1 MKIPTFI
8 KNVLAGMT
16 ALALFLSPALSFAKE
31 NDQGNGKNAEVR
43 ALKEQIKVIKES
55 EKEFRKI
62 EKLEAK
68 RLSDDSDD
76 DEGDDNNRQKGKNKC
91 FKAFGHLIA
100 PGWIKNNGII
110 DWKDFS
116 ENCFLPF
123 GIAKKIGDRGYTGT
137 TTPDTI
143 APIISSIT
151 TRKSAT
157 QALIRWNTNE
167 PSDSTVFYATNS
179 GFTNDA
185 TTTKKLY
192 DNDLEYFHRLV
203 LTGLTASTTYYAK
216 VMSKD
221 NLGNGTTSNEFSFK
235 TTSGA
240 PVVLD
245 TVAPVIENIVGDV
258 DKNSIAVSWN
268 TNESATGKVYYS
280 TSTPVDTGS
289 LATPFVFN
297 STLKTNHLVSIG
309 GLTGGTLYYLIVESV
324 DASGNIATSTMFST
338 TTEST
343 I

>member
-1 MKIPTFI
+1 MATS
-8 KNVLAGMT
+8 T
-16 ALALFLSPALSFAKE
+16 T
-31 NDQGNGKNAEVR
+31 
-43 ALKEQIKVIKES
+43 
-55 EKEFRKI
+55 
-62 EKLEAK
+62 
-68 RLSDDSDD
+68 
-76 DEGDDNNRQKGKNKC
+76 DEGGDNNRQKGKNKC

-123 GIAKKIGDRGYTGT
+123 GIAKKFGDRSYTGT

-157 QALIRWNTNE
+157 QTLIRWNTNE

-179 GFTNDA
+179 GFTSEA
-185 TTTKKLY
+185 STTMKLY

-221 NLGNGTTSNEFSFK
+221 KSGNGTTSNEFSFK
-235 TTSGA
+235 TSDA

-258 DKNSIAVSWN
+258 DENSIAVSWN
-268 TNESATGKVYYS
+268 TNESATSKVYYS
-280 TSTPVDTGS
+280 TSTPMDTDS
-289 LATPFVFN
+289 LATLFAFN

-309 GLTGGTLYYLIVESV
+309 GLIENTLYYLIVESV